1 MKVHHNIEHA
11 DINGVL
17 PEEHYAPPRMIVLA
31 DGKFEFIESCSE
43 CSCLT
48 RPARGKPRCTLI
60 ERVYWKPSSGISAV
74 IVDRTTIH
82 NDCPLP
88 FYKEV
93 EK

>member
-1 MKVHHNIEHA
+1 MTGYPFSEHA

-17 PEEHYAPPRMIVLA
+17 PDEIYAPPRMIVLA
-31 DGKFEFIESCSE
+31 NGGFDFIESCSE
-43 CSCLT
+43 CPCRT
-48 RPARGKPRCTLI
+48 NAARGNQRCKLI
-60 ERVYWKPSSGISAV
+60 ARVYWKPSSGISPI

-82 NDCPLP
+82 KDCPLP